1 MGAKWQLCGADS
13 LFHQINVQM
22 YQTQMGGKKEVVS
35 VFFCSLLLLVK
46 FQNKS
51 SKNCLVYMQKQEKM
65 ELSRC
70 SRSVILKSYFATP
83 NVHRDKGT
91 VKVRVLSSQTA
102 FVFLLAIR
110 WSL

>member
-1 MGAKWQLCGADS
+1 MATLWSRFS
-13 LFHQINVQM
+13 LPPDQCTDVSNVD
-22 YQTQMGGKKEVVS
+22 GKKKEIVS

-70 SRSVILKSYFATP
+70 SRSVILKSSFAAP